1 MLNDLARRRRNS
13 RMRAER
19 RRAEDPAVSAAPTEA
34 AAKPSSTGA
43 APAPHPLAAK
53 PSAAASLLYRAL
65 RPVYAV
71 ATSAAPAPHPL
82 VRSLAGAA
90 IASVLLARSV
100 GLLALRPPP
109 VHLAAAGAAA
119 AAAALAALGPARG
132 SAALLALAAAAL
144 VRVAHRHPADGPGHR
159 VGAHGFAGP
168 GPPENSLA
176 ALEALAAADAAG
188 AFAGAHF
195 PFVEVD
201 VQETRDG
208 HVVLFHDAALSPA
221 AFPEGGA
228 NLKPLAALRARGLDP
243 YSARVADVDL
253 AELQALALGGRPGAA
268 APTLAAFLVRCAEVN
283 LRRSVAVE
291 VKALRSD
298 AARAALLD
306 AVAGYK
312 LARGRALAAAAAPL
326 YPPLGA
332 AGLIAFPQLWAAAF
346 GEFGSPAWARWA
358 AEVRVRGLAA
368 RCVHLHH
375 LDFARGWVADGPTG
389 RLYV

>member
-1 MLNDLARRRRNS
+1 
-13 RMRAER
+13 MRAER
-19 RRAEDPAVSAAPTEA
+19 RHAEDPAAAAAPAEA
-34 AAKPSSTGA
+34 AATGA

-53 PSAAASLLYRAL
+53 PSAATSLLYRAL

-71 ATSAAPAPHPL
+71 ATGAAPAPHPL
-82 VRSLAGAA
+82 VRSLAAAA
-90 IASVLLARSV
+90 IAGVLLARSAR
-100 GLLALRPPP
+100 LLALRLPP
-109 VHLAAAGAAA
+109 ARFAAGAAA
-119 AAAALAALGPARG
+119 AAGALAALGPARG
-132 SAALLALAAAAL
+132 AAALLALAAAAL

-168 GPPENSLA
+168 GPPENSIA

-188 AFAGAHF
+188 AYAGAHF
-195 PFVEVD
+195 PFVEID

-208 HVVLFHDAALSPA
+208 HVVLFHDAALSAA

-243 YSARVADVDL
+243 HAARVADVDL
-253 AELQALALGGRPGAA
+253 AELQALALGGQAGAA
-268 APTLAAFLVRCAEVN
+268 APTLAEFLARCGEVN

-312 LARGRALAAAAAPL
+312 LARGRALAAARAPL

-332 AGLIAFPQLWAAAF
+332 AGLVAFPQLWAAAF

-358 AEVRVRGLAA
+358 GEVRARGLAA

-375 LDFARGWVADGPTG
+375 LDFARGWVADGPAG
-389 RLYV
+389 RVYV